1 MTQKITVQQ
10 LYDFAHN
17 RETHEYIE
25 AVEELSQVCGCYK
38 YDEDNEKEID
48 TQRPTVAANPK
59 HYEGVA
65 DFKIVAISG
74 HGLLDLEDEWGNVL
88 EGECSSAI
96 EYGHLQY
103 VTEFIWLVIE
113 DRLKNNLIEKL
124 LKANTQTVNYRDY
137 TNVVW
142 HDSGSCA
149 LSGEVLI
156 DGVTYRKKDNTLVL
170 NLDKESKKGKPQLF
184 LSNVVF
190 EERISLLKKLL
201 TSI

>member
-10 LYDFAHN
+10 LYDAAH
-17 RETHEYIE
+17 RQEMDEYEE
-25 AVEELSQVCGCYK
+25 AVKELAQVCGCYK
-38 YDEDNEKEID
+38 YDENNEKEID
-48 TQRPTVAANPK
+48 QQRPTVAANPR

-65 DFKIVAISG
+65 DFKIMAIDEDG
-74 HGLLDLEDEWGNVL
+74 FLDIEDEWGNVL
-88 EGECSSAI
+88 EHETESGI

-137 TNVVW
+137 ANVVW
-142 HDSGSCA
+142 RDSGSCVW
-149 LSGEVLI
+149 SGEVLM